1 VATDG
6 LVDAG
11 FVVLGGPLDD
21 GQRPVFVVEAE
32 SDDAP
37 LPRLTAEM
45 LSAEMQHCT
54 SRVSGAGVG
63 RAHAPSWRK
72 AGARCANKEAGEE

>member
-1 VATDG
+1 MATDG

-21 GQRPVFVVEAE
+21 EQRPVLVVEAE

-37 LPRLTAEM
+37 LSRLTPR
-45 LSAEMQHCT
+45 C
-54 SRVSGAGVG
+54 SRPKRSMAL
-63 RAHAPSWRK
+63 RA
-72 AGARCANKEAGEE
+72 